1 MNDIELSE
9 IRMFVHVVRARSFA
23 LASRRLAIPANTLS
37 RRIRQLETRVK
48 TRLLQRS
55 TRRLGLTAAGQA
67 FFDRCAAAVDALQ
80 LAAQDLAD
88 GSRGPHGLVRIAAP
102 AGFLDL
108 FRLDW
113 IAEFLR
119 LYPEVALDLVLDD
132 ARVDLIADGIDVAFR
147 AGRTEEAGSAILRPF
162 LPQSLGLYAS
172 PTYLAA
178 STPARV
184 LGDLARHDCLIG
196 SNRTGRAVWE
206 LRGPDGVEQVAVT
219 GRFCANNV
227 QTLQQAAIAG
237 LGVALLPVILPA
249 ADVEAGRLRRIL
261 PGYRRDGSNLNVVV
275 PSLHQVP
282 PAVSAF
288 VEFAVRKFRAPPATR
303 G

>member
-1 MNDIELSE
+1 MNEIELTE

-23 LASRRLAIPANTLS
+23 LASRRLSIPANTLS

-67 FFDRCAAAVDALQ
+67 FFDRCAPAVDELQ

-102 AGFLDL
+102 AGFLEL

-119 LYPEVALDLVLDD
+119 LYPAVTLDMVLDD
-132 ARVDLIADGIDVAFR
+132 ARVDLIADGIDAAFR
-147 AGRTEEAGSAILRPF
+147 AGRIEESGCAILRPF

-172 PTYLAA
+172 PAYLAVR
-178 STPARV
+178 TPPRV

-206 LRGPDGVEQVAVT
+206 LRGPEGVGQVAVT
-219 GRFCANNV
+219 GRFCANNIQV
-227 QTLQQAAIAG
+227 LRQAAIAA
-237 LGVALLPVILPA
+237 LGVALLPVILA
-249 ADVEAGRLRRIL
+249 VADVEAGRLRRVL
-261 PGYRRDGSNLNVVV
+261 PQHRRDGSNLNVVV
-275 PSLHQVP
+275 PSLEQIP
-282 PAVSAF
+282 PAVTAF
-288 VEFAVRKFRAPPATR
+288 VEFAVRKFRAPPATK